1 MSSPSCCWFRTA
13 VSVALAATFVA
24 LPVAT
29 AFAQSDDYYE
39 RDEIPGHYSVG
50 IYADKFGKSRELE
63 VPSGEQVF
71 DCFIGITGDSTKVF
85 SALVFRLEFP
95 LGASLDRPI
104 TWAPVPGL
112 KQTDSLLGKGAKV
125 EFNKE
130 CIVQNGTAPA
140 IVGRMRVRVAADL
153 EEFEIQPLAHR
164 KFGLSVE
171 LCDDARVWPKPFA
184 EALPLKIT
192 RKRGFLQRVHSLFG
206 G

>member
-1 MSSPSCCWFRTA
+1 MPNPSHRSLRTF
-13 VSVALAATFVA
+13 VSVALAAIVVA
-24 LPVAT
+24 LCLAA
-29 AFAQSDDYYE
+29 AFAQPGGYYK

-63 VPSGEQVF
+63 IPNGEQVF

-85 SALVFRLEFP
+85 SALVLRLEFP
-95 LGASLDRPI
+95 LGATLDKPI

-112 KQTDSLLGKGAKV
+112 KQTDSLLGNGAKV

-140 IVGRMRVRVAADL
+140 IVGRMRVRMAADL
-153 EEFEIQPLAHR
+153 DELEIHPLAHR
-164 KFGLSVE
+164 EFGLSLE